1 MNPTS
6 RAAATPL
13 DQDELRDRLADGLA
27 GLGARLADL
36 SLLPAVAGG
45 GNSGIT
51 CLARVTGGGLGERLI
66 VKVAPPGLEPVRNRD
81 VVRQARLL
89 QALGREGRVPVPGVV
104 LVSPGDPPSLPP
116 AVVMRFVEGE
126 TIEPG
131 LEPTRPPAEIVRS
144 RSLAAARL
152 LAVLHRLDATAL
164 GLDSEAKMSLR
175 DELDKWARAFAS
187 VEAPHQAGHGAILSL
202 LVASMPE
209 PVPTAICHGDFR
221 LGNMLCSGPDIGA
234 VIDWEIWSRGD
245 PRLDLSWL
253 LWISDPTHPS
263 AVGPVAGMPSADEL
277 IAAYVDAGGDPI
289 GRRELV
295 WFQALTCYKQASTVA
310 LLAKHGRRKQDGSAP
325 VFEALTPRL
334 IARARA
340 LLESQDIVA

>member
-1 MNPTS
+1 MTPAH

-13 DQDELRDRLADGLA
+13 DQDELRDRLAIGLA
-27 GLGARLADL
+27 GLGVRLDEL
-36 SLLPAVAGG
+36 SRLPAAPGG

-51 CLARVTGGGLGERLI
+51 LLARVSGGGVGERLV

-89 QALGREGRVPVPGVV
+89 RALGREGRVPVPDVV
-104 LVSPGDPPSLPP
+104 LVSPGDPPALPP
-116 AVVMRFVEGE
+116 AVVMRFVEGAAV
-126 TIEPG
+126 EPG
-131 LEPTRPPAEIVRS
+131 LEPTRPSAEIVRS

-152 LAVLHRLDATAL
+152 LAVLHGLDATVL
-164 GLDSEAKMSLR
+164 GLDSEVPMSLR

-187 VEAPHQAGHGAILSL
+187 VEPAHQAEHGAILRL

-209 PVPTAICHGDFR
+209 PVPAAVCHGDFR
-221 LGNMLCSGPDIGA
+221 LGNMLCSGPEIAA
-234 VIDWEIWSRGD
+234 VIDWEIWSRSD

-277 IAAYVDAGGDPI
+277 IADYVDAGGHPI
-289 GRRELV
+289 GHRELI
-295 WFQALTCYKQASTVA
+295 WFRALTCYKQASTVA

-325 VFEALTPRL
+325 AFEALAPQL
-334 IARARA
+334 IARARE
-340 LLESQDIVA
+340 LLESEDTVA